1 MVLQVWDYCIVKDD
15 LKKLINTTYSN
26 KMHLPFGTPSYM
38 NISRFGYFKYPLQ
51 WMEGSL
57 TKVEVKRSKR
67 NISKLNH
74 GGAL

>member
-1 MVLQVWDYCIVKDD
+1 
-15 LKKLINTTYSN
+15 
-26 KMHLPFGTPSYM
+26 MHLPFGTPSYM